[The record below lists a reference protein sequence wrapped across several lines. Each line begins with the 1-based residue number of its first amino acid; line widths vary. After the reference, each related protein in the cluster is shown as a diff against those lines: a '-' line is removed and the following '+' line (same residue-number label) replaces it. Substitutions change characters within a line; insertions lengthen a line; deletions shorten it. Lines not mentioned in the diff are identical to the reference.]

1 MIEDLTYVIESERQ
15 YFDDA
20 ADDDADDLC
29 TTVALLDDMA
39 SDSDACDAPDAD
51 EATDDTDD
59 TDDTNAADHTNVAD
73 AADVAASSV
82 TSDLSTRSGS
92 SDTADR
98 SRTTGDTLLTPIR
111 TLSVLDNPDDL
122 PPFQLDQEKLF
133 KSLIDQHQR
142 RLYRFVIKYIDHP
155 DDAADITQQAFAE
168 AARTIASFRGDSKL
182 STWLFGIAMNMVR
195 NYLSRA
201 PHRVHKFET
210 DEVLTSIAS
219 CELDPSDCL
228 IQKELLCLAEKAFD
242 DLPDEMSEVLGLVAV
257 DEISYQDAADILDI
271 PLGTVRSRVSR
282 ARAVMRAN
290 FEQAGIRLQF

>member
-1 MIEDLTYVIESERQ
+1 MIEASAHVIESDRES
-15 YFDDA
+15 FDDTAIDDAYDAA
-20 ADDDADDLC
+20 ADLLLDEVTDDADC
-29 TTVALLDDMA
+29 E
-39 SDSDACDAPDAD
+39 DAD
-51 EATDDTDD
+51 ELAQDPESAKQLDQE
-59 TDDTNAADHTNVAD
+59 
-73 AADVAASSV
+73 
-82 TSDLSTRSGS
+82 TRP
-92 SDTADR
+92 A
-98 SRTTGDTLLTPIR
+98 PIR
-111 TLSVLDNPDDL
+111 TLSESDNPDDL

-168 AARTIASFRGDSKL
+168 AARTIATFRGDSKL

-210 DEVLTSIAS
+210 DEVLTTIAS
-219 CELDPSDCL
+219 CEPDPSDCL
-228 IQKELLCLAEKAFD
+228 VQKELLCLAEKAFSG
-242 DLPDEMSEVLGLVAV
+242 LPEEMSEVLGLVAV

-282 ARAVMRAN
+282 ARAVLRAN
-290 FEQAGIRLQF
+290 FEQAGIRLSF

>member
-1 MIEDLTYVIESERQ
+1 MTEAHTELVESETLS
-15 YFDDA
+15 YGETVDELFDSEATADATVDEETRIA
-20 ADDDADDLC
+20 ADNEDTSGRTLEEPASARTAAC
-29 TTVALLDDMA
+29 TSPYAGYQNGPPL
-39 SDSDACDAPDAD
+39 
-51 EATDDTDD
+51 
-59 TDDTNAADHTNVAD
+59 
-73 AADVAASSV
+73 
-82 TSDLSTRSGS
+82 
-92 SDTADR
+92 
-98 SRTTGDTLLTPIR
+98 PIR

-122 PPFQLDQEKLF
+122 PPVQLDQEKLF
-133 KSLIDQHQR
+133 RSLIEQHQR

-210 DEVLTSIAS
+210 DEVLSGIAS
-219 CELDPSDCL
+219 CELDPSDNL
-228 IQKELLCLAEKAFD
+228 IQKEMLLLAEKAFYE
-242 DLPDEMSEVLGLVAV
+242 LPEEMSEVLGLVAV

-282 ARAVMRAN
+282 ARAVLRAN